1 MIGEDPNGIP
11 NNLFP
16 FIAQVAVGRRPHLNV
31 FGSDYDTPDGT
42 GVRDYVHI
50 LDLAEAHVRA
60 LGFLL
65 EQTDSTS
72 VPRALNI
79 GTGVGYSVLECLAGW
94 NKAVGRTLPY
104 KLVDRRPGDVAAYYA
119 KTNMARD
126 VLGWAASRTLEE
138 MCVDHWRW
146 QEMNPRV

>member
-1 MIGEDPNGIP
+1 MIGEDPNGVP

-31 FGSDYDTPDGT
+31 FGSNYDTPDGT

-72 VPRALNI
+72 VPRA
-79 GTGVGYSVLECLAGW
+79 
-94 NKAVGRTLPY
+94 
-104 KLVDRRPGDVAAYYA
+104 
-119 KTNMARD
+119 
-126 VLGWAASRTLEE
+126 
-138 MCVDHWRW
+138 
-146 QEMNPRV
+146 